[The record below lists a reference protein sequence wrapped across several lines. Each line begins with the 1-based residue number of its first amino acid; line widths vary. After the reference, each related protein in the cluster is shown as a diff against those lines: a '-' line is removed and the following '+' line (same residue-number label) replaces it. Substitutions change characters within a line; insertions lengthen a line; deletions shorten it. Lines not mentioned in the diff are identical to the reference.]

1 MSTVIFHF
9 LKIISDIY
17 HNAFLCKKLKSLPV
31 PRKARRVRMRRRNRP
46 DKTAPRPKA
55 AKPTAAHKAVHAAA
69 LRQAAVN
76 PRNPSHCEKR
86 AALDCER
93 LSPGCAYFPHTIHI
107 LNSHIVFK
115 QGATFWENALTLR
128 PVHDTIGVRR

>member
-1 MSTVIFHF
+1 
-9 LKIISDIY
+9 
-17 HNAFLCKKLKSLPV
+17 
-31 PRKARRVRMRRRNRP
+31 P
-46 DKTAPRPKA
+46 DKTAPSPKA
-55 AKPTAAHKAVHAAA
+55 AKNAT
-69 LRQAAVN
+69 R
-76 PRNPSHCEKR
+76 RR
-86 AALDCER
+86 R

>member
-31 PRKARRVRMRRRNRP
+31 PRQARRIRARHLNRP
-46 DKTAPRPKA
+46 GKTAPRPKA
-55 AKPTAAHKAVHAAA
+55 AKSATAHKAVHAAA
-69 LRQAAVN
+69 PRRAAVN
-76 PRNPSHCEKR
+76 RRNPYHCKKR
-86 AALDCER
+86 DALHCRR